1 MRKSEIA
8 RKTGET
14 EITLQLNLDG
24 TGQYQIQTGVGF
36 LDHMLTGFARHG
48 SFDLA
53 VQCQGDTWV
62 DDHHTVED
70 VGIALGKALGEALGD
85 KVGIRRFAS
94 AYVPM
99 DESLEFCALDVSG
112 RPYLVMDAAMP
123 QPMIGDYDSCLTREF
138 MRAFAMNSGI
148 TLHLRSFYGENA
160 HHITEGLF
168 KALGLALKDA
178 VTVDSDHVTSTKGV
192 LA

>member
-1 MRKSEIA
+1 MRTAEIV

-14 EITLQLNLDG
+14 EVSVFLNLEGGPLEID
-24 TGQYQIQTGVGF
+24 TGIGF
-36 LDHMLTGFARHG
+36 FDHMLHAMMFYGGLGGAVRCLG
-48 SFDLA
+48 DLH
-53 VQCQGDTWV
+53 V
-62 DDHHTVED
+62 DGHHTVED

-148 TLHLRSFYGENA
+148 TLHLKSFYGENA

>member
-1 MRKSEIA
+1 MRTAEIV

-14 EITLQLNLDG
+14 DVSVFLDLEGGPLEID
-24 TGQYQIQTGVGF
+24 TGIGF
-36 LDHMLTGFARHG
+36 FDHMLHAMMFYGGLGGAVRCLG
-48 SFDLA
+48 DLH
-53 VQCQGDTWV
+53 V
-62 DDHHTVED
+62 DGHHTVED

-192 LA
+192 LS

>member
-1 MRKSEIA
+1 MRTAEIV

-14 EITLQLNLDG
+14 EVSVFLNLEGGPLEID
-24 TGQYQIQTGVGF
+24 TGIGF
-36 LDHMLTGFARHG
+36 FDHMLHALMFYGGLGGAVRCLG
-48 SFDLA
+48 DLH
-53 VQCQGDTWV
+53 V
-62 DDHHTVED
+62 DGHHTVED

-148 TLHLRSFYGENA
+148 TLHLKSFYGENA

>member
-1 MRKSEIA
+1 MRIA
-8 RKTGET
+8 TINRET
-14 EITLQLNLDG
+14 KETKVSVTLNLQGGSLSID
-24 TGQYQIQTGVGF
+24 TGIGF
-36 LDHMLTGFARHG
+36 FDHMLHAMLFYAGFG
-48 SFDLA
+48 GEVICKGDLH
-53 VQCQGDTWV
+53 V
-62 DDHHTVED
+62 DGHHSVED
-70 VGIALGKALGEALGD
+70 VGIVLGQALKEALGD
-85 KVGIRRFAS
+85 KLGIRRFAS

-112 RPYLVMDAAMP
+112 RPYLVMNAAMP

-148 TLHLRSFYGENA
+148 TLHLKSEYGENA

-178 VTVDSDHVTSTKGV
+178 VKVETNQVTSTKGA

>member
-1 MRKSEIA
+1 MRTAEIV

-14 EITLQLNLDG
+14 EVSVFLNLEGGPLEID
-24 TGQYQIQTGVGF
+24 TGIGF
-36 LDHMLTGFARHG
+36 FDHMLHAMMFYGGLGGAVRCLG
-48 SFDLA
+48 DLH
-53 VQCQGDTWV
+53 V
-62 DDHHTVED
+62 DGHHTVED

-192 LA
+192 LS

>member
-1 MRKSEIA
+1 MRTAEIV

-14 EITLQLNLDG
+14 DVSVFLNLEGGPLEID
-24 TGQYQIQTGVGF
+24 TGIGF
-36 LDHMLTGFARHG
+36 FDHMLHAMMFYGGLGGAVRCLG
-48 SFDLA
+48 DLH
-53 VQCQGDTWV
+53 V
-62 DDHHTVED
+62 DGHHTVED

-192 LA
+192 LS

>member
-1 MRKSEIA
+1 MRTAEIV

-14 EITLQLNLDG
+14 EVSVFLNLEGGPLEID
-24 TGQYQIQTGVGF
+24 TGIGF
-36 LDHMLTGFARHG
+36 FDHMLHAMMFYGGLGGAVRCLG
-48 SFDLA
+48 DLH
-53 VQCQGDTWV
+53 V
-62 DDHHTVED
+62 DGHHTVED

-148 TLHLRSFYGENA
+148 TLHLKSFYGENA

-192 LA
+192 LS

>member
-1 MRKSEIA
+1 MRTATIA
-8 RKTGET
+8 RET
-14 EITLQLNLDG
+14 KETKVSVTLNLEGGSLNID
-24 TGQYQIQTGVGF
+24 TGIGF
-36 LDHMLTGFARHG
+36 FDHMLHAMLFYAGFG
-48 SFDLA
+48 GEVKCKGDLH
-53 VQCQGDTWV
+53 V
-62 DDHHTVED
+62 DGHHSVED
-70 VGIALGKALGEALGD
+70 VGIVLGMALKEALGD

-112 RPYLVMDAAMP
+112 RPYLVMDAPMP
-123 QPMIGDYDSCLTREF
+123 QPMIGDYDSCLTKEF

-148 TLHLRSFYGENA
+148 TLHLKALYGENA

-168 KALGLALKDA
+168 KALGLSLKDA
-178 VTVDSDHVTSTKGV
+178 VKVESDKVTSTKGA

>member
-1 MRKSEIA
+1 MRIA
-8 RKTGET
+8 TINRET
-14 EITLQLNLDG
+14 KETKVSVTLNLQGGSLSID
-24 TGQYQIQTGVGF
+24 TGIGF
-36 LDHMLTGFARHG
+36 FDHMLHAMLFYAGFG
-48 SFDLA
+48 GEVICKGDLY
-53 VQCQGDTWV
+53 V
-62 DDHHTVED
+62 DGHHSVED
-70 VGIALGKALGEALGD
+70 VGIVLGQALKEALGD
-85 KVGIRRFAS
+85 KLGIRRFAT

-112 RPYLVMDAAMP
+112 RPYLVMNAAMP

-148 TLHLRSFYGENA
+148 TLHLKSEYGENA

-178 VTVDSDHVTSTKGV
+178 VKVESHQVTSTKGA

>member
-1 MRKSEIA
+1 MRIA
-8 RKTGET
+8 TINRET
-14 EITLQLNLDG
+14 KETKVSVTLNLQGGSLSID
-24 TGQYQIQTGVGF
+24 TGIGF
-36 LDHMLTGFARHG
+36 FDHMLHAMLFYAGFG
-48 SFDLA
+48 GEVICMGDLY
-53 VQCQGDTWV
+53 V
-62 DDHHTVED
+62 DGHHSVED
-70 VGIALGKALGEALGD
+70 VGIVLGQALKEALGD
-85 KVGIRRFAS
+85 KLGIRRFAS

-112 RPYLVMDAAMP
+112 RPYLVMNAAMP

-148 TLHLRSFYGENA
+148 TLHLKSEYGGNA

-178 VTVDSDHVTSTKGV
+178 VKVESHQVTSTKGA

>member
-1 MRKSEIA
+1 MRTAEIV

-14 EITLQLNLDG
+14 EVSVFLNLEGGPLEID
-24 TGQYQIQTGVGF
+24 TGIGF
-36 LDHMLTGFARHG
+36 FDHMLHALMFYGGFGGTVRCLG
-48 SFDLA
+48 DLH
-53 VQCQGDTWV
+53 V
-62 DDHHTVED
+62 DGHHTVED

-178 VTVDSDHVTSTKGV
+178 VTVDSDRVTSTKGV
-192 LA
+192 LS

>member
-1 MRKSEIA
+1 MRTAEIV

-14 EITLQLNLDG
+14 EVSVFLNLEGGPLEID
-24 TGQYQIQTGVGF
+24 TGIGF
-36 LDHMLTGFARHG
+36 FDHMLHALMFYGGFGGAVRCLG
-48 SFDLA
+48 DLH
-53 VQCQGDTWV
+53 V
-62 DDHHTVED
+62 DGHHTVED

-148 TLHLRSFYGENA
+148 TLHLKSFYGENA

-192 LA
+192 LS

>member
-1 MRKSEIA
+1 MRTAEI
-8 RKTGET
+8 RRET
-14 EITLQLNLDG
+14 KETTVYVSLNLEGGGLDID
-24 TGQYQIQTGVGF
+24 TGIGF
-36 LDHMLTGFARHG
+36 FDHMLHALLFYAGFGGTVRCKG
-48 SFDLA
+48 DLH
-53 VQCQGDTWV
+53 V
-62 DDHHTVED
+62 DGHHSVED
-70 VGIALGKALGEALGD
+70 VGIVLGQALRQALGD

-112 RPYLVMDAAMP
+112 RPYLVLDAAMP
-123 QPMIGDYDSCLTREF
+123 QPMIGDYDSCLTKEF
-138 MRAFAMNSGI
+138 MRAFAMNSGV
-148 TLHLRSFYGENA
+148 TLHLKSAYGENA

-178 VTVDSDHVTSTKGV
+178 VRVESDRVTSTKGA

>member
-1 MRKSEIA
+1 MRTAEIV

-14 EITLQLNLDG
+14 QIVVRLSLEEGPLEID
-24 TGQYQIQTGVGF
+24 TGIGF
-36 LDHMLTGFARHG
+36 FDHMLHALMFYGGFGGTVRCLG
-48 SFDLA
+48 DLH
-53 VQCQGDTWV
+53 V
-62 DDHHTVED
+62 DGHHTVED

-148 TLHLRSFYGENA
+148 TLHLKSFYGENA

-192 LA
+192 LS

>member
-1 MRKSEIA
+1 MRTAEIV

-14 EITLQLNLDG
+14 EVSVFLNLEGGPLEID
-24 TGQYQIQTGVGF
+24 TGIGF
-36 LDHMLTGFARHG
+36 FDHMLHALMFYGGLGGTVRCLG
-48 SFDLA
+48 DL
-53 VQCQGDTWV
+53 QV
-62 DDHHTVED
+62 DGHHTVED
-70 VGIALGKALGEALGD
+70 LGIALGLALREALGD

-192 LA
+192 LS

>member
-1 MRKSEIA
+1 MRTAEIV

-14 EITLQLNLDG
+14 EVSVFLNLEGGPLEID
-24 TGQYQIQTGVGF
+24 TGIGF
-36 LDHMLTGFARHG
+36 FDHMLHAMMFYGGLGGAVRCLG
-48 SFDLA
+48 DLH
-53 VQCQGDTWV
+53 V
-62 DDHHTVED
+62 DGHHTVED

>member
-1 MRKSEIA
+1 MRTAEIV

-14 EITLQLNLDG
+14 DVSVFLNLEGGPLEID
-24 TGQYQIQTGVGF
+24 TGIGF
-36 LDHMLTGFARHG
+36 FDHMLHAMMFYGGLGGAVRCLG
-48 SFDLA
+48 DLH
-53 VQCQGDTWV
+53 V
-62 DDHHTVED
+62 DGHHTVED

-148 TLHLRSFYGENA
+148 TLHLKSFYGENA